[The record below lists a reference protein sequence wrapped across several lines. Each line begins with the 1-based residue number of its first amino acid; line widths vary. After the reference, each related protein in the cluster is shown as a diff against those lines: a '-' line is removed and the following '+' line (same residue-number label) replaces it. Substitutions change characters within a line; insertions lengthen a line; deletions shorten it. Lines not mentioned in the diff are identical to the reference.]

1 MVSGCSIAVTR
12 VPSVSQC
19 AETQSTALGL
29 GSDRATAAHARLN
42 SLSSMAFI
50 GLPCPMNRA
59 GIVVSV
65 SGAAA
70 RVRMMESVAIEFSSA
85 APLGGNGG
93 YTLALLQV
101 EPD

>member
-19 AETQSTALGL
+19 AEMQSTALGL

-42 SLSSMAFI
+42 SVFSMAFI
-50 GLPCPMNRA
+50 GLPWPMNRA
-59 GIVVSV
+59 GIVVPV

-70 RVRMMESVAIEFSSA
+70 NVRMMESVS
-85 APLGGNGG
+85 
-93 YTLALLQV
+93 YTHLRAHETVLDLVCRLLL
-101 EPD
+101 EK